1 MISYIIRPY
10 RILTATDRHNIRC
23 ELKELI
29 NGRGLSRIAAL
40 ENLHRYG
47 ICIDLE
53 GNLIETAKAILAVEF
68 KA

>member
-1 MISYIIRPY
+1 MISYTIRPY

-29 NGRGLSRIAAL
+29 S
-40 ENLHRYG
+40 YG
-47 ICIDLE
+47 IAISLE
-53 GNLIETAKAILAVEF
+53 GGIKEAAKAILAVEF